1 MMKIRIALLVL
12 VSMLLTITEMTI
24 NPLFYVGR
32 IFLVISVL
40 IAVLAGL
47 NFVKSNWRFVNE
59 DDDLPDPE

>member
-1 MMKIRIALLVL
+1 
-12 VSMLLTITEMTI
+12 MLLTITEMTI
-24 NPLFYVGR
+24 NPMFYVGR
-32 IFLVISVL
+32 IFLVLSVL

>member
-24 NPLFYVGR
+24 NPMFYVGR
-32 IFLVISVL
+32 IYLVLSVL
-40 IAVLAGL
+40 IAVLAGI
-47 NFVKSNWRFVNE
+47 NFIKSNWRFVNE

>member
-12 VSMLLTITEMTI
+12 VSMLLTVTEMTI
-24 NPLFYVGR
+24 NPMFYVGR
-32 IFLVISVL
+32 IFLVLSVL

>member
-24 NPLFYVGR
+24 NPMFYVGR
-32 IFLVISVL
+32 IFLVLSVL